1 MARLMI
7 AYYQNEPLTAWM
19 LLNFK
24 DTLYYPYGGSTKTHP
39 EVMANNLVAWEAI
52 KLGKK
57 LDLKKFDMWGALGP
71 DANPKDPWYGFHKF
85 KLGFGGRLVEYIGT
99 YDLVFNWPLYWAFT
113 TIDKLMPLKI
123 FLLKLLG
130 K

>member
-1 MARLMI
+1 AS
-7 AYYQNEPLTAWM
+7 YKGKSLTAWM

-24 DTLYYPYGGSTKTHP
+24 DILYYPYGGSSKAHP

-57 LDLKKFDMWGALGP
+57 LKLKNFDMWGALGP
-71 DANPKDPWYGFHKF
+71 DASPKNPWFGFHKF
-85 KLGFGGRLVEYIGT
+85 KQGYGGQLVEYIGT
-99 YDLVFNWPLYWAFT
+99 YDLVFNWPAYWMFT
-113 TIDKLMPLKI
+113 IIDRLTPLKI
-123 FLLKLLG
+123 FLLRLLG